1 MKTYLLKKT
10 NKIISVTLVLIGD
23 TLSLLREIS
32 VWLMG
37 ISKNRLFM
45 PLSSRS
51 GNGFSFSHK
60 RDCRIT

>member
-1 MKTYLLKKT
+1 MKTYLLKK
-10 NKIISVTLVLIGD
+10 NKQNHFCNFGAYWD
-23 TLSLLREIS
+23 TLSLLREKSS

-37 ISKNRLFM
+37 ISKNRLYAT
-45 PLSSRS
+45 SSRS